1 MVKKPTYEE
10 LEQRVRQLEK
20 ECEARQVAKDELL
33 RARKLES
40 IAALSGGIAHDYNNL
55 LTAIIGNITLA
66 QTCLNSDGEVYTLL
80 SEAYHASMLAKELT
94 QKLIIFSK
102 GGAPI
107 KKTSSVSPLA
117 QRATEFS
124 LSGSN
129 VKCEF
134 YIPNGLW
141 PVEIDETQIGQAIYN
156 LVMNAR
162 EAMSTGGTLRVVA
175 ENASISEDLLT
186 LKPGKYVKISFQD
199 QGGGIPK
206 KHLNRI
212 FDPYFSTKQ
221 KGVQKGMGLGL
232 SICHSIIKGHG
243 GDVGV
248 DSQETVGTTFTV
260 YLPAS
265 TVKASDEETEK
276 RNIKE
281 TVADRKGRVLVMDDE
296 EMIRDLVG
304 RILRSLGYEVEFSQD
319 GAEAI
324 EIYKKAMASEEPFD
338 AVVLDLTV
346 RGGMGGKAA
355 IRKLVEIDPNVKGI
369 VSSGYC
375 DDPVMT
381 DFTKYG
387 FSGVVSKPY
396 TVNELGET
404 LNKILEQSKTTQ

>member
-1 MVKKPTYEE
+1 M
-10 LEQRVRQLEK
+10 
-20 ECEARQVAKDELL
+20 
-33 RARKLES
+33 
-40 IAALSGGIAHDYNNL
+40 
-55 LTAIIGNITLA
+55 
-66 QTCLNSDGEVYTLL
+66 
-80 SEAYHASMLAKELT
+80 
-94 QKLIIFSK
+94 
-102 GGAPI
+102 
-107 KKTSSVSPLA
+107 KTSPVSPLV

-124 LSGSN
+124 LSGSK

-265 TVKASDEETEK
+265 TVKASDKQTEK
-276 RNIKE
+276 RNMRE

-355 IRKLVEIDPNVKGI
+355 IRNLVEIDPNVKGI

>member
-20 ECEARQVAKDELL
+20 ECEARQVAEDELL

-66 QTCLNSDGEVYTLL
+66 QTYLDFDREVYILL
-80 SEAYHASMLAKELT
+80 SEAYHASVLAKELT

-107 KKTSSVSPLA
+107 MKTSSVSPLV

-134 YIPNGLW
+134 YVPNDLW
-141 PVEIDETQIGQAIYN
+141 PVKIDETQIGQAIYN

-162 EAMSTGGTLRVVA
+162 EAMSTGGTLKVVA

-186 LKPGKYVKISFQD
+186 LKAGKYVKISFQD

-206 KHLNRI
+206 KHLNKI

-265 TVKASDEETEK
+265 TVKASDKQTEK
-276 RNIKE
+276 RNIRE

-304 RILRSLGYEVEFSQD
+304 RILGSLGYEVEFSQD

-396 TVNELGET
+396 TMNELGET